1 MIYGDMLASKEAGM
15 LRERT
20 LQPDYW
26 DLILPEGVRRMSP
39 ELEAV
44 DALLDDDA
52 FLAPFREVFTAKGG
66 RPTIPMETYLRLMY
80 LKFRYQMGYE
90 ALVAE
95 VSNSISWR
103 LFSRVGLSGDVPD
116 ASTLSKLTKGK
127 AKAAVATLNDALLTK
142 LHEQGTIK
150 GRRVRTD
157 TTVLPAT
164 ITYPTDIGLLA
175 DGLRVIGRNLAKLR
189 SLGTVAGAAVE
200 AVGQQMER
208 TRAKV
213 KEQLRGLSQRLKQK
227 DRPAGVRQEATKAV
241 LDVAEEAVE
250 QVTAALT
257 EVRAPALGRTE
268 QRLVQAIHDG
278 LAVTRR
284 LMEQT
289 RQVVGGNPHVKN
301 RVVSIFDQE
310 ARPIRKGKLKTPT
323 EFGRTVRVDQSEEG
337 YISGY
342 AVHIGSPGDSTQM
355 VPAVEHHRA
364 VFGQVPEQVTA
375 DRGMGCPSN
384 DRTLAK
390 LGVRDICLPQPGPLS
405 EARKALES
413 EPMFAELKKW
423 RAGVEALI
431 SLMKRVFGWDRCR
444 FAGTVGAEA
453 WVDWSVLTHNL
464 RLYRRKAT

>member
-1 MIYGDMLASKEAGM
+1 M

-44 DALLDDDA
+44 DALLDDDV
-52 FLAPFREVFTAKGG
+52 FMAPFREAFTSKRG
-66 RPTIPMETYLRLMY
+66 RPTIPMEAYLRLMY

-142 LHEQGTIK
+142 LVEQGKVK

-157 TTVLPAT
+157 TTVLPAN
-164 ITYPTDIGLLA
+164 IVYPTDIGLLA
-175 DGLRVIGRNLAKLR
+175 DGLRVVGRNLARLR
-189 SLGTVAGAAVE
+189 SLGTVTGAAVE
-200 AVGQQMER
+200 AVGQQMEQAR
-208 TRAKV
+208 TKV
-213 KEQLRGLSQRLKQK
+213 KEQLRQLSQRLKQK

-241 LDVAEEAVE
+241 MEVAEDTME
-250 QVTAALT
+250 QVTAALS
-257 EVRAPALGRTE
+257 EVRVGNLGRTE
-268 QRLVQAIHDG
+268 QRLAGAIRDG
-278 LAVTRR
+278 LTVMRR
-284 LMEQT
+284 LVEQT
-289 RQVVGGNPHVKN
+289 KQVVSGNPHVKN
-301 RVVSIFDQE
+301 RVVSVFDQE

-337 YISGY
+337 YITGY
-342 AVHIGSPGDSTQM
+342 AVQIGSPGDSTQM

-384 DRTLAK
+384 DRKLAK

-405 EARKALES
+405 DARKALES
-413 EPMFAELKKW
+413 EPTFAELKKW

-431 SLMKRVFGWDRCR
+431 SLMKRVFGWDRCL
-444 FAGTVGAEA
+444 FHDTPGAEA
-453 WVDWSVLTHNL
+453 WMDWSVLAYNL
-464 RLYRRKAT
+464 RLYGRKAPRPC